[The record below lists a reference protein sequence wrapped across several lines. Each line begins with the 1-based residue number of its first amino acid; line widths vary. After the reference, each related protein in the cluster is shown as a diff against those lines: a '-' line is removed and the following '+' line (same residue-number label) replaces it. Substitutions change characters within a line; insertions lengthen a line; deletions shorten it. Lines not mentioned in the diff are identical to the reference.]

1 MVVIQIFF
9 LPRKRRPMESKL
21 KQLLKTIKL
30 NESMLSMAFGIVTV
44 ILIGVLVMRMYG
56 GNKATIST
64 DADKTEAQVEKVGD
78 VAVETKEDGKKYPT
92 ELAEKVVVAKGDT
105 LWKIAE
111 KQYGSGYNWVDIAKE
126 NKLKNPNQLN
136 EGQEL
141 KLPKTAVIVVEK
153 AKVAEKPSTTPTITG
168 DSYTVVKGDHLWSI
182 AVRAYGDGY
191 KWVEIAKENQIAKP
205 NLIEVGQVLKLKR

>member
-1 MVVIQIFF
+1 MVVIQIIF
-9 LPRKRRPMESKL
+9 LPRKRSFMETKL

-56 GNKATIST
+56 SNKPTITS
-64 DADKTEAQVEKVGD
+64 DADKTEIAVEKVGD

-92 ELAEKVVVAKGDT
+92 ELVEKVVVEKGDN

-111 KQYGSGYNWVDIAKE
+111 RTYGSGYNWVDIAKE
-126 NKLKNPNQLN
+126 NGLKNANQVTV
-136 EGQEL
+136 GQEL
-141 KLPKTAVIVVEK
+141 KLPKTAVIVVEQP
-153 AKVAEKPSTTPTITG
+153 KVAEKPTLPTIEG

-191 KWVEIAKENQIAKP
+191 KWVEIAKANEIARP
-205 NLIEVGQVLKLKR
+205 NYIEVGQVLKLRR